1 MYNYIILIFNK
12 TIKCSSKAKHILD
25 MDHMVMGGLDYVET
39 YFSLIYMYS
48 SKTHT
53 RGGWEMSVE
62 ASLTFRYIHA
72 MEIPVVKE
80 KNRQVALLDN
90 YGESM

>member
-1 MYNYIILIFNK
+1 
-12 TIKCSSKAKHILD
+12 
-25 MDHMVMGGLDYVET
+25 
-39 YFSLIYMYS
+39 MYS

-62 ASLTFRYIHA
+62 ASLTLRYIHA